1 MVQENVLKK
10 IMKVYDYMCS
20 ESIEKLML
28 SKLTS
33 EELRY
38 AKQEITKLS
47 KVSKEQ
53 IRTKL
58 NVEQKPEK
66 YEQLSMV
73 DSYILHVISKINFA
87 RSLAELDSNIEI
99 QLNANDVMSNKS
111 YYYAANPQI
120 KR

>member
-1 MVQENVLKK
+1 
-10 IMKVYDYMCS
+10 MCS

-38 AKQEITKLS
+38 AKQEIAKLS

-53 IRTKL
+53 IKAKL
-58 NVEQKPEK
+58 NEEQNPEK
-66 YEQLSMV
+66 YERLSMV
-73 DSYILHVISKINFA
+73 DSYILHIISEINFA
-87 RSLAELDSNIEI
+87 RSLAELVSNIEA
-99 QLNANDVMSNKS
+99 QLNANSAMGQKS
-111 YYYAANPQI
+111 LYYATNPQI